1 MLATVDHPAGTAP
14 AMPPKRSTADTP
26 PNRKAGARRRGRL
39 TDADLAFVKRH
50 FGLRPE
56 TWIASELGRTVEQ
69 VRAAA
74 LEIFQNKARRGPW
87 AEEEVEKLKE
97 YIGAA
102 EPETIARVLGR
113 PAADVERQI
122 GRLAAVRR
130 TGRWTSDEIQRLK
143 RLFGTRTDEDLA
155 RILGRPVEA
164 IRRQAAKLALAKDK
178 AFVRRLEGAPATR
191 MPRWSKEQLE
201 LLARLYPTHAN
212 LEIARTLE
220 RSVKSVVSK
229 AHQLGLEKSPVRLRE
244 MGRENVRRRYAGA

>member
-1 MLATVDHPAGTAP
+1 
-14 AMPPKRSTADTP
+14 MPPKRSKADTAP
-26 PNRKAGARRRGRL
+26 IRKAGARRRGRL
-39 TDADLAFVKRH
+39 SDTEVAFVKRH

-56 TWIASELGRTVEQ
+56 AWIATELGRAVEQ

-74 LEIFQNKARRGPW
+74 QEIFQSRSRRGPW
-87 AEEEVEKLKE
+87 AREEVEKLKE
-97 YIGAA
+97 YIGASDA
-102 EPETIARVLGR
+102 DTIARVLGR
-113 PAADVERQI
+113 PAADIERQI

-130 TGRWTSDEIQRLK
+130 TGRWTSSELHRLK

-201 LLARLYPTHAN
+201 LLARLYPTQSN
-212 LEIARTLE
+212 LEIARSLE

-229 AHQLGLEKSPVRLRE
+229 AHQLGLEKSEVRLRE
-244 MGRENVRRRYAGA
+244 MGRENVRRRYTGA

>member
-1 MLATVDHPAGTAP
+1 
-14 AMPPKRSTADTP
+14 MPPKRSKADTAP
-26 PNRKAGARRRGRL
+26 IRKTGARRRGRL
-39 TDADLAFVKRH
+39 SDAEIAFVKRH
-50 FGLRPE
+50 FGLRLE
-56 TWIASELGRTVEQ
+56 AWIATELGRSVEQ

-74 LEIFQNKARRGPW
+74 QEIFQSRSRRGPW
-87 AEEEVEKLKE
+87 AREEVEKLKE
-97 YIGAA
+97 YLGAA
-102 EPETIARVLGR
+102 DADTIARVLGR

-130 TGRWTSDEIQRLK
+130 TGRWTSSELHRLK

-201 LLARLYPTHAN
+201 LLASLYPTHSN

-229 AHQLGLEKSPVRLRE
+229 AHQLGLEKSEVRLRE
-244 MGRENVRRRYAGA
+244 MGRENVRRRYTGA

>member
-1 MLATVDHPAGTAP
+1 
-14 AMPPKRSTADTP
+14 MPSKRSNADKAP
-26 PNRKAGARRRGRL
+26 IRKTGARRRGRMS
-39 TDADLAFVKRH
+39 DADVAFVKRH
-50 FGLRPE
+50 FGLRAE
-56 TWIASELGRTVEQ
+56 TWIAAELGRTVEQ
-69 VRAAA
+69 VREAA
-74 LEIFQNKARRGPW
+74 LQIFQSKARRGPW

-130 TGRWTSDEIQRLK
+130 TGRWTSSELHRLK
-143 RLFGTRTDEDLA
+143 RLFGTRTDDDLA
-155 RILGRPVEA
+155 RILGRPIEA

-191 MPRWSKEQLE
+191 MPRWSKDQLD
-201 LLARLYPTHAN
+201 LLARLYPTQSN
-212 LEIARTLE
+212 LEIARALE

-229 AHQLGLEKSPVRLRE
+229 AHQLGLEKSEVRLRE

>member
-1 MLATVDHPAGTAP
+1 
-14 AMPPKRSTADTP
+14 MPPKRSKADTAP
-26 PNRKAGARRRGRL
+26 IRKAGARRRGRL
-39 TDADLAFVKRH
+39 SDTEVAFVKRH

-56 TWIASELGRTVEQ
+56 AWIATELGRAVEQ

-74 LEIFQNKARRGPW
+74 QEIFQSRSRRGPW
-87 AEEEVEKLKE
+87 AREEVEKLKE
-97 YIGAA
+97 YIGASDA
-102 EPETIARVLGR
+102 DTIARVLGR
-113 PAADVERQI
+113 PAADIERQI
-122 GRLAAVRR
+122 DRLAAVRR
-130 TGRWTSDEIQRLK
+130 TGRWTSSELHRLK

-201 LLARLYPTHAN
+201 LLSRLYPTQSN
-212 LEIARTLE
+212 LEIARSLE

-229 AHQLGLEKSPVRLRE
+229 AHQLGLEKSEVRLRE
-244 MGRENVRRRYAGA
+244 MGRENVRRRYTGA